1 MNAEIIVYGAQIL
14 TGLATLV
21 VAFVL
26 THQLKQQRSEAQR
39 ELVDFTQNIF
49 PGPDTDTLDQ
59 TYRRDNTHFNDLG
72 LDRFA
77 ELWLEKI
84 RSLP

>member
-1 MNAEIIVYGAQIL
+1 MVSVASYRFG
-14 TGLATLV
+14 V
-21 VAFVL
+21 VNGNI
-26 THQLKQQRSEAQR
+26 REAQR